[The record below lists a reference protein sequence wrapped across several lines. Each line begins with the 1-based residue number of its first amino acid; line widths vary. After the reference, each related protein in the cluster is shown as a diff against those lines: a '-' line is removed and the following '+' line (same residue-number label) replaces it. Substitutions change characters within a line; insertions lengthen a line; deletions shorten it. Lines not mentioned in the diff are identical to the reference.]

1 MLCIIFR
8 LFKTVIRKTKTFL
21 SYLSKL
27 PNDVSKIYKKQ
38 EEIFLE
44 NWLDSRLHS
53 KRLKELNGTFSFR
66 ITRRYRVLFYFRNKE
81 AIFFSIGHR
90 KDIYE

>member
-1 MLCIIFR
+1 MNIV
-8 LFKTVIRKTKTFL
+8 KAESFL
-21 SYLSKL
+21 DKFGKL
-27 PNDVSKIYKKQ
+27 PNDIKEIYEKQ
-38 EEIFLE
+38 ESIFLV

-53 KRLKELNGTFSFR
+53 KRIKELKGVFSFR
-66 ITRRYRVLFYFRNKE
+66 ITRRYRFLFYFINKE

>member
-1 MLCIIFR
+1 MD
-8 LFKTVIRKTKTFL
+8 IRKAENFL
-21 SYLSKL
+21 GYFSKL
-27 PNDVSKIYKKQ
+27 PNEIKDIYKKQ

-44 NWLDSRLHS
+44 NWLDPRLHS
-53 KRLKELNGTFSFR
+53 KRLKELNGVFSFR
-66 ITRRYRVLFYFRNKE
+66 ITRRYRVLFHFKNKE

>member
-1 MLCIIFR
+1 MI
-8 LFKTVIRKTKTFL
+8 IRKTENFL
-21 SYLSKL
+21 GHFSKL
-27 PNDVSKIYKKQ
+27 PKDVKNIYEKQ
-38 EEIFLE
+38 EEIFST

-53 KRLKELNGTFSFR
+53 KRLKELNGVFSFR
-66 ITRRYRVLFYFRNKE
+66 ITRRYRVLFYFKNKE